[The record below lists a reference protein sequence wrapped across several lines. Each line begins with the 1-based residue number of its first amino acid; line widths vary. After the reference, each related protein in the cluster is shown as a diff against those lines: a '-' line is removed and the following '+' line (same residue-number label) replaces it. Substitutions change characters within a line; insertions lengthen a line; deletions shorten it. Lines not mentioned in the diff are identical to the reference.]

1 MQPEEHQ
8 AERWQ
13 LIEQI
18 YYAALEREA
27 GQRATFLA
35 EICAGDDELRRE
47 VGSLLAAYERAG
59 NFIEAPPGKVA
70 AQMLCEK
77 EPASLVGRQLGPYRI
92 VTLLGEGGMSQ
103 VYRARDTRL
112 ERDVAVKV
120 LPAHLAENREA
131 RLRFEREAKSV
142 AALSHPSILGIY
154 DVGKDEGV
162 HYAVMELLEGE
173 TLRNYLART
182 ALFWR
187 HAVEIGVSIAEGLQA
202 AHAKGIVHRDLK
214 PENIFLT
221 SDAQVKIL
229 DFGIARVRQQRSSEN
244 STEASAFFE
253 TRPGMVLGTVGYMSP
268 EQVRGEKVEAPGDIF
283 SFGCV
288 LYEMVAGRRV
298 LGRSTA
304 PEALSVILR
313 DIGAVLAATGRPV
326 PSALARVIGQCL
338 EEHPGDRFQSARELA
353 LDLRDVLIGGE
364 IAGPLSLRSTR
375 RLTHH
380 S

>member
-1 MQPEEHQ
+1 
-8 AERWQ
+8 
-13 LIEQI
+13 
-18 YYAALEREA
+18 
-27 GQRATFLA
+27 
-35 EICAGDDELRRE
+35 
-47 VGSLLAAYERAG
+47 
-59 NFIEAPPGKVA
+59 
-70 AQMLCEK
+70 
-77 EPASLVGRQLGPYRI
+77 
-92 VTLLGEGGMSQ
+92 
-103 VYRARDTRL
+103 
-112 ERDVAVKV
+112 
-120 LPAHLAENREA
+120 
-131 RLRFEREAKSV
+131 
-142 AALSHPSILGIY
+142 
-154 DVGKDEGV
+154 
-162 HYAVMELLEGE
+162 
-173 TLRNYLART
+173 
-182 ALFWR
+182 
-187 HAVEIGVSIAEGLQA
+187 
-202 AHAKGIVHRDLK
+202 
-214 PENIFLT
+214 
-221 SDAQVKIL
+221 
-229 DFGIARVRQQRSSEN
+229 
-244 STEASAFFE
+244 
-253 TRPGMVLGTVGYMSP
+253 MSP